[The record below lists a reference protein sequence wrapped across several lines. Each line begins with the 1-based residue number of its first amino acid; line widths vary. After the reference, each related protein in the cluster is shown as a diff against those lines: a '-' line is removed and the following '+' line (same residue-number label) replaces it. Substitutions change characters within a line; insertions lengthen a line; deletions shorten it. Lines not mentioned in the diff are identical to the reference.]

1 MHLEVVSP
9 EAVLFSSDVDS
20 ITVPGTNGEFQ
31 MLNNHAAIV
40 STLKQ
45 GTIKIQV
52 HSQETLDLENLNQK
66 IERHTDDDKV
76 LTISIQ
82 SGTVEMKD
90 NKAMILVD

>member
-52 HSQETLDLENLNQK
+52 HSQETLDLENLNDK
-66 IERHTDDDKV
+66 IERDTDDNKV
-76 LTISIQ
+76 LTIAIQ

>member
-45 GTIKIQV
+45 GIIKIQV

>member
-45 GTIKIQV
+45 GIIKIQV

-76 LTISIQ
+76 LIISIQ

>member
-45 GTIKIQV
+45 GIIKIQV

-82 SGTVEMKD
+82 PGTVEMKD

>member
-9 EAVLFSSDVDS
+9 EAILFSSNVDS

-52 HSQETLDLENLNQK
+52 HSQEAFDFNEFHHTIVRQ
-66 IERHTDDDKV
+66 TDDKI
-76 LTISIQ
+76 LSIEIQ

-90 NKAMILVD
+90 NKAIILVD